1 MKVYHFTDFQNLDSI
16 FRTGALLSEAILPRD
31 TEVVRHVD
39 PRVVQGRRNRAIP
52 IEPGGQLTDYVPFY
66 FAAKSPMLYRVATGV
81 NVTNGITPQDN
92 LAFFVLDLGDS
103 PQGVLD
109 SRQVLVTSGHALSE
123 FAEFRKATR
132 ANIEELVDFEVIGAF
147 MWRNTPEDPHRMH
160 RRQAEILVHHQV
172 QLDSSLISLAVN
184 SKLASN
190 LIHDILGNHGLDLQ
204 CRVEPD
210 LFYPQR

>member
-1 MKVYHFTDFQNLDSI
+1 MKVFHFTDFRNLDSI
-16 FRTGALLSEAILPRD
+16 FRTGALLSEADLPRV

-39 PRVVQGRRNRAIP
+39 PRVVEGRRNRAIP
-52 IEPGGQLTDYVPFY
+52 IEPGGELTDYVPFY

-81 NVTNGITPQDN
+81 NVTNGMTPQDN

-123 FAEFRKATR
+123 FAEFRTATR
-132 ANIEELVDFEVIGAF
+132 ANIEDLVDFEVINAF

-160 RRQAEILVHHQV
+160 RRQAEILVHRQV
-172 QLDSSLISLAVN
+172 PLASSFISLAVN
-184 SKLASN
+184 SESALN
-190 LIHDILGNHGLDLQ
+190 RTHDMLRNHGLDIQ
-204 CRVEPD
+204 CRIQPD
-210 LFYPQR
+210 LFYPER